1 MAENS
6 EPGIKEK
13 LLDGR
18 LDRYP
23 RQELWEEA
31 AAEYFNFIKEYAPNV
46 ATFIPDFLNQ
56 YEKENQDVEISRDGY
71 LIDVGC
77 GPGNS
82 ANAMRELFGFKG
94 RIDGIDGS
102 PKMKNL
108 SLKTYPN
115 LFTEYYVKFIER
127 DSEIPLQENFYD
139 LAISVASF
147 GARTIENVMIIEFF
161 KFLKPG
167 GYFAI
172 IAPEMAVKVP
182 YEGKQP
188 AIADLIEQWEKEDR
202 IRLVYKKEYPNYW
215 REATGIALLLQRM
228 A

>member
-1 MAENS
+1 MTQLEK
-6 EPGIKEK
+6 IEK
-13 LLDGR
+13 LLLSIDISSR
-18 LDRYP
+18 EVFWEDVASAYP
-23 RQELWEEA
+23 EFVA
-31 AAEYFNFIKEYAPNV
+31 EYAPNV
-46 ATFIPDFLNQ
+46 ATFIPNFLNQ
-56 YEKENQDVEISRDGY
+56 YEKENQDVEISRDGN

-102 PKMKNL
+102 PTMKNL
-108 SLKTYPN
+108 AMETYPD
-115 LFTEYYVKFIER
+115 LFTEYHIKFIER
-127 DSEIPLQENFYD
+127 DSEIPLRRDFYD

-188 AIADLIEQWEKEDR
+188 AIADLIEKWEKEDR